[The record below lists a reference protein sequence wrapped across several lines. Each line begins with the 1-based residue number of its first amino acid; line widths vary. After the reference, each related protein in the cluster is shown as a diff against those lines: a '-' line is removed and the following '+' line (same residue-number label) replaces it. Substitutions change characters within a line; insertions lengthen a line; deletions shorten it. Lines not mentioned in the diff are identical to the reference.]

1 MQEPVALLLAAGLGT
16 RLQPLT
22 HVLPKC
28 LVPVQGY
35 PLLFYWLEQIKVL
48 GIRDCYVNLH
58 YHGDLV
64 RQVIESSP
72 YQGWVKYIE
81 EDELLGTA
89 GTIRAVYPEIQNRSV
104 WLIHADNLSTANW
117 PDFLATY
124 QDKCLAGEMLMHTFE
139 TDDPQSCG
147 VVCLDE
153 RNRVTEFHEKVKNPP
168 SNLANGAVYLLSA
181 EIVKRIASD
190 PSIFDFST
198 QVVPELI
205 GKIVAW
211 QTDGYHRDIGR
222 WSSYLA
228 AQQEFSVLWQPGQ
241 SIMWLKIWQDGK
253 RVADWVQALEQA
265 LHSEEYASPKHL
277 WHVINSWPSKDKLA
291 NVLYAVV
298 VAYQADCSL
307 DEINT
312 IAKHNIVLSRN

>member
-35 PLLFYWLEQIKVL
+35 PLLFYWLEQIKAL

-58 YHGDLV
+58 YRGDLV

-124 QDKCLAGEMLMHTFE
+124 QHKCAAGEMLMHTFE
-139 TDDPQSCG
+139 TDHPQSCG
-147 VVCLDE
+147 VVWLDE
-153 RNRVTEFHEKVKNPP
+153 QNRVTEFHEKVENPP

-190 PSIFDFST
+190 SSISDFST

-228 AQQEFSVLWQPGQ
+228 AQQEFSVSWQPAQ
-241 SIMWLKIWQDGK
+241 SFVWLKIWEDKQRLD
-253 RVADWVQALEQA
+253 DWVQALEKA
-265 LHSEEYASPKHL
+265 LHTAEDVPQNHH
-277 WHVINSWPSKDKLA
+277 WNVINSWPPKDKLA

-298 VAYQADCSL
+298 VAYQKDCSI
-307 DEINT
+307 DDINEN
-312 IAKHNIVLSRN
+312 AKHNIILSRC